1 MSVARLFGPHCT
13 SGSRSVSQSATFCDS
28 FFCPITKKSARHQ
41 TSGLCLRHLCN
52 GAEGESRTP
61 TPLRELDPEPS
72 VSTNSTTSARKRLL
86 HVLAPFGKSFF
97 EGLKKNLFPG
107 AHEAHFSPILSQD
120 RSSPPDTVPGLP
132 QGLPGSSG
140 ERGTVCSGKV
150 IRNTAL
156 QTKKSAC
163 HQTSGLAFVICAMVP
178 KGRVELPLPCEN

>member
-1 MSVARLFGPHCT
+1 MLFQEQELTNFCIMSVARLFGPHCT

-97 EGLKKNLFPG
+97 EGLKKK
-107 AHEAHFSPILSQD
+107 SVS
-120 RSSPPDTVPGLP
+120 RST
-132 QGLPGSSG
+132 
-140 ERGTVCSGKV
+140 RGTFLPDSVTGQELSPGHCPGPSPRTSRIFGRKGDSVFRKSDSEHCSANEKV
-150 IRNTAL
+150 RL
-156 QTKKSAC
+156 S
-163 HQTSGLAFVICAMVP
+163 SD
-178 KGRVELPLPCEN
+178 